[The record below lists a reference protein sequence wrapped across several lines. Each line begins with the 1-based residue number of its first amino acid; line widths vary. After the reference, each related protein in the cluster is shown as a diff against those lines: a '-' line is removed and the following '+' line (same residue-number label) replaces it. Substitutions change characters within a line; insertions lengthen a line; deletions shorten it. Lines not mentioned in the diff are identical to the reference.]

1 LKTRIAEYSS
11 DINKKSGS
19 PSVIS
24 NHRISLDH
32 NFDWNK
38 VKILDKEQ
46 KIDFRDDFYKETKE

>member
-11 DINKKSGS
+11 DINKKSGF

-38 VKILDKEQ
+38 IKILDKEQ
-46 KIDFRDDFYKETKE
+46 KIDFRNDFYKETKE